1 MYSDPSGRN
10 ATVINPSMLEKLYA
24 AILPTIVAT
33 GTSLNPGVIA
43 VIVTVVVVV
52 AIAYASEEGVCDAK
66 ALMDYASNATSPPPP
81 NKGGKGTQVTSKTL
95 YNKGGK
101 KRLERG

>member
-1 MYSDPSGRN
+1 M
-10 ATVINPSMLEKLYA
+10 
-24 AILPTIVAT
+24 
-33 GTSLNPGVIA
+33 
-43 VIVTVVVVV
+43 TVVVVV

-81 NKGGKGTQVTSKTL
+81 NKRGKGTQVTSKTL
-95 YNKGGK
+95 YNIGGK

>member
-1 MYSDPSGRN
+1 M
-10 ATVINPSMLEKLYA
+10 
-24 AILPTIVAT
+24 
-33 GTSLNPGVIA
+33 
-43 VIVTVVVVV
+43 TVVVVM

-101 KRLERG
+101 NDWKGAENPWVLGKIEKRAMLIY